1 MKFAGGLDYPRQALL
16 LPNGDVLVTEARTK
30 PKLDAEPE
38 VQRGQALSKTTGFS
52 ANRITLL
59 RDADR
64 DGVAEQRFVLRDG
77 LNQPFGMQYAG
88 GRLYVAN
95 TDGVVSFPFQPGLT
109 RITAAPAPVASLPA
123 GGYNNHWTR
132 NCCSARMRARS
143 MSRSGPPPTWPNMAW
158 TRRSA
163 APPSWRSTSPPGR
176 ERLYASGLRN
186 PVGMDFAPTTGTL
199 WTAVNERDHFGDD
212 IAPDYLVGVREGGF
226 YGWPYS
232 YYGRQDPRHANERR
246 DLLATTL
253 MPDVAVG
260 PHAAALGLAFAKD
273 RPGTDQLAFVARH
286 GSWNRASFIGYDV
299 LAVPFAQG
307 RPAAEPPP
315 LPDRLRRG
323 CQEGRGLWP
332 AGQRPDARR
341 WRGVRGRRRRRH
353 GLAGPSRFVRAWL
366 GAASA
371 LLAPVGAQ
379 AAERQSVPVIDTEDA
394 TLGTTQ
400 VPAGALHGTLSLDI
414 RNGDYARGPMTTT
427 MPTCRACRSMWPSPS
442 PECWRAMLRGMR
454 GCS

>member
-1 MKFAGGLDYPRQALL
+1 MNRSTIRRLCASTLFATLLPATGASAQASSDTTRPVLGAPTQAPPYATESVVNHPRTIGWPEGRTPVAPGGYQVVKFAGGLDYPRQALL
-16 LPNGDVLVTEARTK
+16 LPNGDVLVAEARTK

-38 VQRGQALSKTTGFS
+38 VERGQALSKTTGFS

-95 TDGVVSFPFQPGLT
+95 TDGVVSFPFEPGQT
-109 RITAAPAPVASLPA
+109 RITAAPKPIASLPA

-132 NCCSARMRARS
+132 NLLLSPDARTLYVSVGSASNVGEHGMDEEKRRAAILAIDLA
-143 MSRSGPPPTWPNMAW
+143 T
-158 TRRSA
+158 
-163 APPSWRSTSPPGR
+163 GR

-186 PVGMDFAPTTGTL
+186 PVGMDFAPTSGTL

-212 IAPDYLVGVREGGF
+212 ISPDYLVGVREGGF

-253 MPDVAVG
+253 LPDVAVG

-273 RPGTDQLAFVARH
+273 RPGRDQLAYVARH
-286 GSWNRASFIGYDV
+286 GSWNRATFIGYDV

-307 RPAAEPPP
+307 RPTAEPRPFLTGFVADAKKGDVYGRP
-315 LPDRLRRG
+315 VSIQTRGDGAVFVVDDAGDTIWLVRR
-323 CQEGRGLWP
+323 
-332 AGQRPDARR
+332 
-341 WRGVRGRRRRRH
+341 
-353 GLAGPSRFVRAWL
+353 
-366 GAASA
+366 AS
-371 LLAPVGAQ
+371 
-379 AAERQSVPVIDTEDA
+379 
-394 TLGTTQ
+394 
-400 VPAGALHGTLSLDI
+400 
-414 RNGDYARGPMTTT
+414 
-427 MPTCRACRSMWPSPS
+427 
-442 PECWRAMLRGMR
+442 
-454 GCS
+454 

>member
-1 MKFAGGLDYPRQALL
+1 MNHLTSRRLFASTLCATMALATAAHAQTPPAGTATKAVLGAESQPQPYATESVVNHPRTIGWPEGRTPVAPRGYQVIKFAGGLDYPRQALL

-95 TDGVVSFPFQPGLT
+95 TDGVVSFPFQPGQT

-132 NCCSARMRARS
+132 NLLLSPDARTLYVSVGSASNVAEYGMDEEKRRAAILAIDLA
-143 MSRSGPPPTWPNMAW
+143 T
-158 TRRSA
+158 
-163 APPSWRSTSPPGR
+163 GR

-307 RPAAEPPP
+307 RPAAEP
-315 LPDRLRRG
+315 
-323 CQEGRGLWP
+323 
-332 AGQRPDARR
+332 RPFLTGFVADARKGEVYGR
-341 WRGVRGRRRRRH
+341 PVSVQTRGDGAVFVVDDAGDTVWLVR
-353 GLAGPSRFVRAWL
+353 RA
-366 GAASA
+366 S
-371 LLAPVGAQ
+371 
-379 AAERQSVPVIDTEDA
+379 
-394 TLGTTQ
+394 
-400 VPAGALHGTLSLDI
+400 
-414 RNGDYARGPMTTT
+414 
-427 MPTCRACRSMWPSPS
+427 
-442 PECWRAMLRGMR
+442 
-454 GCS
+454 

>member
-1 MKFAGGLDYPRQALL
+1 MNHLTSRRLFASTLCATMALATAAHAQTPPAGTATKAVLGAESQPQPYATESVVNHPRTIGWPEGRTPVAPRGYQVIKFAGGLDYPRQALL

-95 TDGVVSFPFQPGLT
+95 TDGVVSFPFQPGQT

-132 NCCSARMRARS
+132 NLLLSPDARTLYVSVGSASNVAEYGMDEEKRRA
-143 MSRSGPPPTWPNMAW
+143 
-158 TRRSA
+158 
-163 APPSWRSTSPPGR
+163 PSWAR
-176 ERLYASGLRN
+176 ERAAGGERVDPGGRRIL
-186 PVGMDFAPTTGTL
+186 VGMDFAPTTGTL

-307 RPAAEPPP
+307 RPAAEP
-315 LPDRLRRG
+315 
-323 CQEGRGLWP
+323 
-332 AGQRPDARR
+332 RPFLTGFVADARKGEVYGR
-341 WRGVRGRRRRRH
+341 PVSVQTRGDGAVFVVDDAGDTVWLVR
-353 GLAGPSRFVRAWL
+353 RA
-366 GAASA
+366 S
-371 LLAPVGAQ
+371 
-379 AAERQSVPVIDTEDA
+379 
-394 TLGTTQ
+394 
-400 VPAGALHGTLSLDI
+400 
-414 RNGDYARGPMTTT
+414 
-427 MPTCRACRSMWPSPS
+427 
-442 PECWRAMLRGMR
+442 
-454 GCS
+454 